1 MHVMIWLLLLMS
13 NFCLLITYKFKM
25 TKTVL
30 MLDVSFVANSHHFD
44 GYKTDSSKLAF
55 MDLNHGFH
63 FPIKKKQH
71 R

>member
-1 MHVMIWLLLLMS
+1 
-13 NFCLLITYKFKM
+13 M

-55 MDLNHGFH
+55 TDLNHGFH